1 MKADI
6 IIVSGFL
13 GAGKTTLIQT
23 WLRENALQGKIAIV
37 ENDFG
42 EVGVD
47 AELLRASDV
56 SVTELSAGCICCSLS
71 GNFVRALEELI
82 VRYAPDTILIEPS
95 GVGLLSDVKK
105 ACANPRIQALATVRR
120 AITIVD
126 IKRMQRYLQ
135 NFGAS
140 YEDQIR
146 RADAIVFSRVDQCPA
161 LVPVALERVIA
172 LNQSARI
179 YSEPLDA
186 LSAAKLLAP
195 DDESAKKRLVIGRRS
210 SAAQSAQQPGA
221 DDQFQT
227 VTIYTDRIFAPEA
240 LHALLEEAALF
251 CTMLI
256 RAKGVLRALDGF
268 ILVQHTEGETQIE
281 PSIVNGGFLCLIG
294 SGLDAQRLQRLFEGA
309 GKCKSQPM

>member
-1 MKADI
+1 MSTEI
-6 IIVSGFL
+6 IILSGFL
-13 GAGKTTLIQT
+13 GAGKTTLIQK
-23 WLRENALQGKIAIV
+23 WLKEGVFHGKTAVV

-47 AELLRASDV
+47 AELLRSGDV
-56 SVTELSAGCICCSLS
+56 SVTELSTGCICCSLS
-71 GNFVRALEELI
+71 GNFVRALQELI
-82 VRYAPDTILIEPS
+82 ESYAPDTILIEPS
-95 GVGLLSDVKK
+95 GVGMLSDVKK

-126 IKRMQRYLQ
+126 IKRMQRYLD
-135 NFGAS
+135 NFGAC
-140 YEDQIR
+140 YENQIR
-146 RADAIVFSRVDQCPA
+146 RADAIVFSRVEQCPE

-172 LNQSARI
+172 LNQSAQI

-186 LSAAKLLAP
+186 LSAANLLAP

-210 SAAQSAQQPGA
+210 PATQTAQKPSA

-227 VTIYTDRIFAPEA
+227 VTIYTDRVFAPEE
-240 LHALLEEAALF
+240 LHKLLEEAALL

-256 RAKGVLRALDGF
+256 RAKGVLRASNGF

-281 PSIVNGGFLCLIG
+281 PSIVCGGFLCLIG
-294 SGLDAQRLQRLFEGA
+294 LGLDAQRLQRVFEGA
-309 GKCKSQPM
+309 SKCKSQPM